1 MFSYKWPFQIQQ
13 NALSSKCRLGRRKHV
28 ETAQVGNIMLFCIRT
43 NGKTWYWR
51 RAKLTV
57 TFDVRSKTLE
67 LSFQC
72 ICGAFIVSLLRKI
85 FFSFLNEPVLLHEI
99 EKLITERKASRRSTQ
114 KASFYSYMGKQNNII
129 TRKILILV
137 MWFIEKKKEF
147 ISRCRINIRGEPA
160 RPWRFSTA
168 YFSNVFKD
176 TYLKL
181 PHNISTGL

>member
-137 MWFIEKKKEF
+137 MWFIEKKKNLFLDVES
-147 ISRCRINIRGEPA
+147 ISVVNQPGLDAFQRHISQMCLKIRT
-160 RPWRFSTA
+160 WNFHIT
-168 YFSNVFKD
+168 
-176 TYLKL
+176 
-181 PHNISTGL
+181 